1 MKKNKKSRKKKPELV
16 GYESKY
22 TKRDLTIYIILRI
35 LVISVMI
42 RQIFTGNW
50 NNVFLCILTLFLFSF
65 PTMLQRKLNVT
76 LPNTLENII
85 LLFIFAAEIL
95 GEVHNFYGIFKNW
108 DTILHTLN
116 GFLCGAIGFALIDL
130 LNRTER
136 FHITLTPV
144 FVALVAFCF
153 SMTIGVLWEFFEF
166 GMDNFLKTDMQ
177 KDEIVTSIA
186 STALDETKTNKSILI
201 DNIKSTTIY
210 SLDKDGNTILTTIDS
225 GYLDIGINDTMKD
238 LFVNF
243 IGALSFSILG
253 LLYIKDRDEY
263 KFLEQFIPIMR
274 KKKEENEA

>member
-1 MKKNKKSRKKKPELV
+1 MKKNKESKKKKLEPA

-22 TKRDLTIYIILRI
+22 TKRDLTIYITLRI
-35 LVISVMI
+35 LVIAVMI
-42 RQIFTGNW
+42 RQIFTGDW
-50 NNVFLCILTLFLFSF
+50 NNVFLCILTLFLFTF
-65 PTMLQRKLNVT
+65 PTILQRKLNVT
-76 LPNTLENII
+76 LPNTLEHII

-166 GMDNFLKTDMQ
+166 GVDNFLKTDMQ
-177 KDEIVTSIA
+177 KDEIVTSI
-186 STALDETKTNKSILI
+186 STVTLDETKTNKSIHI
-201 DNIKSTTIY
+201 NNIKSTTIY
-210 SLDKDGNTILTTIDS
+210 SVDKEGNTVLTTIDK
-225 GYLDIGINDTMKD
+225 GYLDIGLNDTMKD

-263 KFLEQFIPIMR
+263 KFLEQFMPMMR
-274 KKKEENEA
+274 KKKEESKK

>member
-65 PTMLQRKLNVT
+65 PTILQRKLNVT

-130 LNRTER
+130 LNRTEK
-136 FHITLTPV
+136 FHITLTPA

-166 GMDNFLKTDMQ
+166 GMDNFLRTDMQ

-274 KKKEENEA
+274 KKKEESEA